1 MKLWKIPQRREVKK
15 TMKHKIKGDITSW
28 NGSIYDFNS
37 KMRNVKDDEDIEL
50 EINSYGGDVFAGIDI
65 MNTLRGHKGNVT
77 ITITGIA
84 ASAASIIAMGANKIK
99 MYANTQLMVHNAWT
113 MVAGNAKQLRKVA
126 DDLDSIGESVLA
138 SYTHRVD
145 AKTVKKLL
153 DEETYLSAAKAKE
166 LGFIDE
172 IVEGTAE
179 AVESEVFQDKATEF
193 NSSLKLDGPEQTEYI
208 TKSELKT
215 YFDELKETFQNTQK
229 DDKTLETPA
238 PVAAS
243 KRRVIF

>member
-1 MKLWKIPQRREVKK
+1 
-15 TMKHKIKGDITSW
+15 MKHKIKGDITSW

-215 YFDELKETFQNTQK
+215 YFDELKKTFQNTQK

>member
-1 MKLWKIPQRREVKK
+1 
-15 TMKHKIKGDITSW
+15 MKHKIKGDITSW

-215 YFDELKETFQNTQK
+215 YFDELKKTFQNTQK
-229 DDKTLETPA
+229 DDKTLETSA